1 MPETQANPADTLFE
15 QLRAGMNARNRRL
28 AVNDIVGGLRRAPLW
43 LVMGSQE
50 IRQRYRRSRIG
61 PFWITLSMGVTVAA
75 LGVLY
80 GALFQQPLHDYLPY
94 LASGFV
100 VWGLIAGLITDGS
113 KAFIDSEGLIRQ
125 LSAPL
130 SIYVYRELWSN
141 LLVFV
146 HNLLVYVVVVLIFQ
160 NIPGPVVLLAIPGAA
175 MLLLNGAWLGLLL
188 GLISARFRDVPQIL
202 ASIVQVMFF
211 MTPILWKAEMLPE
224 RALLLEG
231 NPLYHLLEIVRAPL
245 LGSLPSADS
254 WLFVTA
260 LMLSGWAVALLG
272 YTVYRWRIAYWV

>member
-28 AVNDIVGGLRRAPLW
+28 AVADLVGGLRRAPLW

-224 RALLLEG
+224 RALLLDG

-260 LMLSGWAVALLG
+260 LALSGWAVALLG